1 MVAHEGIEVEDTAI
15 AMFEFKSGARG
26 GSTACW
32 FAERHPAEV
41 QITGSERSVFMSD
54 DKFRVWEFKNELP
67 KDVDIR
73 ASFGL
78 NNSADRAGAADPS
91 SIDFSWH

>member
-1 MVAHEGIEVEDTAI
+1 MAHEGIEVEDTAI

-67 KDVDIR
+67 EDADIR
-73 ASFGL
+73 ASFSL

-91 SIDFSWH
+91 AIDFSWH